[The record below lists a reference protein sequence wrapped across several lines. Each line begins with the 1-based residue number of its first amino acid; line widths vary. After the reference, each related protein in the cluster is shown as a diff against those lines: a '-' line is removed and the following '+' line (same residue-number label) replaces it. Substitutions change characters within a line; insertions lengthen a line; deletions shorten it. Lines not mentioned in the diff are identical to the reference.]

1 MIKTSTILVLRTPSH
16 EGAGCSI
23 KWTTPLLRAMSGI
36 ELSRVRT
43 ELRLLPHEPINQSL
57 LVSRAGIVMQSSGPI
72 RFQVPRTGLAKVL
85 PLFPRCRRPDMRRA
99 DQLYVRHT

>member
-57 LVSRAGIVMQSSGPI
+57 LVSRAGIVMQSSDFLGPLS
-72 RFQVPRTGLAKVL
+72 RMHSFGLLRLTQFSIFKKS
-85 PLFPRCRRPDMRRA
+85 RRA
-99 DQLYVRHT
+99 SPSHYF